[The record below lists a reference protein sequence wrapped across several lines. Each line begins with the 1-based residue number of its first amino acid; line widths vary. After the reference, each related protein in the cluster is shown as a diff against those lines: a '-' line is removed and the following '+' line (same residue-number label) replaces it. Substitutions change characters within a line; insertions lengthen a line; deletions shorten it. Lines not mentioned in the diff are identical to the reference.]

1 MVTGTDSQQLD
12 PRTLAKACADT
23 MWSTDEASQGL
34 GMALE
39 SVEPGQAVLTMTVR
53 SDMVNGHGIC
63 HGGFIS
69 TLADSTFAFSCNT
82 HNVVTV
88 ASGFE
93 ISFLESARLG
103 DVLRAEGREVVLRG
117 RSGIYDVTVRRGDT
131 VIAVFRGRSRSLGRP
146 ILEETP

>member
-1 MVTGTDSQQLD
+1 MVTVTDS
-12 PRTLAKACADT
+12 RELARACADA
-23 MWSTDEASQGL
+23 MWSTDQASKGL

-39 SVEPGQAVLTMTVR
+39 SVEPGRAVLSMTVR
-53 SDMVNGHGIC
+53 DVMVNGHGIC
-63 HGGFIS
+63 HGGFIA

-93 ISFLESARLG
+93 IDFLESAHLG
-103 DVLRAEGREVVLRG
+103 DELRAEGREVVLRG
-117 RSGIYDVTVRRGDT
+117 RSGIYDVTVRRGET

-146 ILEETP
+146 ILEETS